1 MEKADKDAIDE
12 RLKYYLGLTDNPSDD
27 WFLRNAD
34 IETLKKVFYFLPNK
48 ELKSQAIEELI
59 NDLES

>member
-1 MEKADKDAIDE
+1 
-12 RLKYYLGLTDNPSDD
+12 LGLIDNPSDD
-27 WFLRNAD
+27 WFINNAN
-34 IETLKKVFYFLPNK
+34 IETLKKVFYSLPNK